1 MRCLICHKNFFI
13 KRNIKDLLSEQK
25 FLVCNECYKKYEI
38 NISFDVIPLNNYKL
52 YIYSLFNKEYIF
64 KSDPYIYEFSNLFNY
79 VLTQSKDDNI
89 LVYKN
94 IHLND
99 KKINQFKDISTL
111 INNDLIIV
119 CNSYTL

>member
-38 NISFDVIPLNNYKL
+38 NISFDVISLNNYKL

-64 KSDPYIYEFSNLFNY
+64 KSDPYIYEFSKLFNY